1 MPKTDKPR
9 DSRRILVVDDEPRMT
24 RFIRMNLDL
33 EGFSVHEAYDG
44 KEALDRVREVL
55 PDLVILDV
63 MMPKLD
69 GFQTLQMMREV
80 SSVPVIMLT
89 ARASEDDRV
98 RGLELGAMT
107 TSPNPS
113 ARGN

>member
-1 MPKTDKPR
+1 MTNTGAHR
-9 DSRRILVVDDEPRMT
+9 RGRRILVVDDEQRMI

-44 KEALDRVREVL
+44 KDALNQMRKVM

-69 GFQTLQMMREV
+69 GFETLAMLREI

-89 ARASEDDRV
+89 ARGDEDDRV
-98 RGLELGAMT
+98 RGLE
-107 TSPNPS
+107 
-113 ARGN
+113 